1 MRAIVKPAVLGA
13 SLVLST
19 AAIAAEDGVVYV
31 PEGSANAILV
41 LDPASGE
48 VVRRIEGVPEVHG
61 LAAGPKGDFLV
72 AGSFAE
78 SAVGGGAPPPKPDG
92 VSADE
97 HATHHAMSAREPQQE
112 PAMVSYVSI
121 VRADDGS
128 IVRQIAVP
136 GAVHHTA
143 VSPDG
148 RYAVATH
155 PSGDGI
161 SLIDLEAFEVTTVA
175 TGPLPNYA
183 VISGDSAK
191 IYVSNAGNDT
201 VSEVDAGR
209 GIVLRN
215 VVVGASPEHLV
226 LAPDGERLYVA
237 NVDDGTVSAI
247 ALPRGEVVQTF
258 EIGGLLHGL
267 DLSSDGKTLFV
278 SAREANEVVTVDLP
292 TGTMKR
298 HPLGPQP
305 YHLTAGDG
313 GRIYVTSAAEAK
325 LWVLDAG
332 SLEVVREVPL
342 QDIGHQVV
350 VAPEP
355 AA

>member
-1 MRAIVKPAVLGA
+1 MRAIAKASVLLG
-13 SLVLST
+13 LVLSC
-19 AAIAAEDGVVYV
+19 AATAAEDGVVYV
-31 PEGSANAILV
+31 PEGSANQILV
-41 LDPASGE
+41 LDQASGDML
-48 VVRRIEGVPEVHG
+48 RRIEGVPEVHG
-61 LAAGPKGDFLV
+61 LSVTPDGRFLV

-78 SAVGGGAPPPKPDG
+78 SAVEGGAPPPKPDG

-155 PSGDGI
+155 PSGDAI
-161 SLIDLEAFEVTTVA
+161 SLIVLGTFEVTTVA

-183 VISGDSAK
+183 VISGDGTRV
-191 IYVSNAGNDT
+191 YVSNAGNDT
-201 VSEVDAGR
+201 VSEVDARR

-215 VVVGASPEHLV
+215 FVVGASPEHLV

-237 NVDDGTVSAI
+237 NVQDGTVSVV
-247 ALPRGEVVQTF
+247 ALPEGQVVQTF

-267 DLSSDGKTLFV
+267 DLANDGATLFV
-278 SAREANEVVTVDLP
+278 SAREADQVVGIDLRSEA
-292 TGTMKR
+292 MAR
-298 HPLGPQP
+298 RSLSPQP
-305 YHLTAGDG
+305 YHLTADGDQ
-313 GRIYVTSAAEAK
+313 IYVTSAKAPT

-332 SLEVVREVPL
+332 SLELVREIPL

-350 VAPEP
+350 VAPAP